1 MADRFS
7 TGTGGTEAV
16 DTRRY
21 LAAIRRDLPLIGA
34 IALGLTVFAVALSMV
49 LPKTYS
55 ATATVGFDL
64 NQATAGDAVAQER
77 NIETQKL
84 LVTQALVLTD
94 AAQDL
99 DKQGIKVDPETLRVA
114 TVAEPVFGANLLD
127 ITSIDEDAARSAAYA
142 NAIAQAYV
150 DYKQGLQDSALKSRI
165 AALERAIE
173 NADSDQTKDALQA
186 QVDDLYAQLANQV
199 DQVTFARSAVVPGA
213 PESPKPLRNG
223 VLALFVGLFLG
234 VLIALLRDQLRPRFS
249 SQRELSQ
256 FMEVPLI
263 ATIPELG
270 RRGGVRATPQT
281 MRIEQEAYQ
290 SLSAAIR
297 LALPPGKPHVFMLTS
312 SIHAEGKTTV
322 ATRLARLL
330 AGSNHKT
337 LLVSAD
343 LRWPRLDALLH
354 VDGKPGFSD
363 LLAAEANGGGASLEQ
378 IRSAIIPGNG
388 RDRTSGAA
396 DVLASGNVTS
406 DAARLLSSGG
416 VEPLF
421 TKLRQ
426 LGYAYIIVDT
436 PPILG
441 LADAKLIARGCDN
454 VVVVGRLERI
464 SVNAA
469 LDLRDELGRVQV
481 PTLGLVVIGGG
492 SDASPYYS
500 GVKFVT
506 PAASDQPQGTPRV
519 QVRE

>member
-7 TGTGGTEAV
+7 AGGSSAEAV

-34 IALGLTVFAVALSMV
+34 IALGLTVFAVALSLV

-84 LVTQALVLTD
+84 LVTQTLVLTA

-99 DKQGIKVDPETLRVA
+99 QKKGIDVDPETLRVA

-127 ITSIDEDAARSAAYA
+127 ITSIDEDASRAAAYA
-142 NAIAQAYV
+142 NAVAQSYV
-150 DYKQGLQDSALKSRI
+150 DIKQGTQDSAIKSRI
-165 AALERAIE
+165 AALERSID
-173 NADSDQTKDALQA
+173 NADSEQTKDALQA
-186 QVDDLYAQLANQV
+186 QVDDLYAQLATQV

-234 VLIALLRDQLRPRFS
+234 ILIALLRDQLRPRFG
-249 SQRELSQ
+249 SQRELAQ
-256 FMEVPLI
+256 FLEVPLI

-297 LALPPGKPHVFMLTS
+297 LALPPGQPHVFMLTS

-330 AGSNHKT
+330 AGSNHRT

-354 VDGKPGFSD
+354 VDGKPGLSD
-363 LLAAEANGGGASLEQ
+363 LLAAESNGGASLDQ

-416 VEPLF
+416 IEPLF
-421 TKLRQ
+421 AKLRQ
-426 LGYAYIIVDT
+426 LGYSYVIVDT

-441 LADAKLIARGCDN
+441 LADAKVIARGCDN

-481 PTLGLVVIGGG
+481 PTLGLVVIGG
-492 SDASPYYS
+492 STDASPYYS

-519 QVRE
+519 QIRE